1 VIHNDGNRLYAA
13 LLLGAGLA
21 VTLVAALTAWAAH
34 LGGAAWPP
42 VLVPFAAVLAV
53 PMTALAWPRHAD
65 GNDRTND
72 AEASVGGGNEPVPHP
87 AKDRVAPTT
96 GTAA

>member
-34 LGGAAWPP
+34 LGGAAWRP

-72 AEASVGGGNEPVPHP
+72 AEASVGGGNQPVPHP